1 MRMEVFSIIYSVY
14 LSYKKG
20 WCLCKV
26 MDKIDQLDYAETVD
40 KIIELN
46 NFANN
51 FWSNS
56 IGWAPIEAANLLSK
70 SRLDWQVSLSYS
82 LKRWDISPQH
92 GARDGDLI
100 LAWVNLGAL
109 VEGTLK
115 LFLSV
120 YFNDYSEDEDSI
132 KNNKGLVE
140 PDSIKFDRLRQ
151 FFNKKIWESIET
163 EEFDAWV
170 LKIQQRRNIIHA
182 FKNKDIG
189 DFSEFVSDTN
199 KYLAFLMYHLDRL
212 PYPDCPYGTKHR
224 L

>member
-1 MRMEVFSIIYSVY
+1 MYSNNQ
-14 LSYKKG
+14 LSY
-20 WCLCKV
+20 L
-26 MDKIDQLDYAETVD
+26 ETVS

-46 NFANN
+46 SSANN

-56 IGWAPIEAANLLSK
+56 IGWAPVEAANLLSK
-70 SRLDWQVSLSYS
+70 SRLDWQVSLSHS
-82 LKRWDISPQH
+82 LKRWDISPQK
-92 GARDGDLI
+92 GAEDGDLI

-120 YFNDYSEDEDSI
+120 YFNDYSKDEDSI

-140 PDSIKFDRLRQ
+140 PDFIKFDRLRQ
-151 FFNKKIWESIET
+151 FFNKKIWDSIET

-189 DFSEFVSDTN
+189 DFSEFVFDT
-199 KYLAFLMYHLDRL
+199 KRYLFFLMYHLDRL
-212 PYPDCPYGTKHR
+212 PYPDCQYRPDFY

>member
-1 MRMEVFSIIYSVY
+1 MEVFSSIYSVY
-14 LSYKKG
+14 LRNKKG

-26 MDKIDQLDYAETVD
+26 MDKIDQLDYAKTVD

-46 NFANN
+46 NFANK

-82 LKRWDISPQH
+82 LKRWDILPQH

-120 YFNDYSEDEDSI
+120 YFNDYIEDE
-132 KNNKGLVE
+132 
-140 PDSIKFDRLRQ
+140 LRQ

-199 KYLAFLMYHLDRL
+199 KYLAFLVYHLDRL

>member
-1 MRMEVFSIIYSVY
+1 MYSINQ
-14 LSYKKG
+14 LSY
-20 WCLCKV
+20 L
-26 MDKIDQLDYAETVD
+26 ETVS

-46 NFANN
+46 SFANN

-56 IGWAPIEAANLLSK
+56 IGWAPIEAASLLSK

-82 LKRWDISPQH
+82 LERWEISPQQ
-92 GARDGDLI
+92 GAADGDLI

-120 YFNDYSEDEDSI
+120 YLNDYSGDEDSI
-132 KNNKGLVE
+132 KSNKGLIE
-140 PDSIKFDRLRQ
+140 PDSVKFDRLRQ
-151 FFNKKIWESIET
+151 FFNKKIWDSIET

-189 DFSEFVSDTN
+189 DFSEFVSDTK
-199 KYLAFLMYHLDRL
+199 KYLTFLMYHLDRL
-212 PYPDCPYGTKHR
+212 PYPEFQYRPDFYF
-224 L
+224 

>member
-1 MRMEVFSIIYSVY
+1 MYSINQ
-14 LSYKKG
+14 LSY
-20 WCLCKV
+20 L
-26 MDKIDQLDYAETVD
+26 ETVN

-46 NFANN
+46 SSANN

-56 IGWAPIEAANLLSK
+56 IGWAPVEAANLLSK

-82 LKRWDISPQH
+82 LKRWDISPQK
-92 GARDGDLI
+92 GAEDGDLI

-151 FFNKKIWESIET
+151 FFNKKIWESTET
-163 EEFDAWV
+163 EIFNGWV

-182 FKNKDIG
+182 FKNKDIV
-189 DFSEFVSDTN
+189 DFSEFVSDTK
-199 KYLAFLMYHLDRL
+199 KYLAFLMNHLDRL
-212 PYPDCPYGTKHR
+212 PYPDNQHSPGFY

>member
-1 MRMEVFSIIYSVY
+1 MYSINQ
-14 LSYKKG
+14 LSY
-20 WCLCKV
+20 L
-26 MDKIDQLDYAETVD
+26 ETVN

-46 NFANN
+46 SFAYN

-56 IGWAPIEAANLLSK
+56 IGWAPVEAANLLSK

-82 LKRWDISPQH
+82 LKRWDISPQQ
-92 GARDGDLI
+92 GAEDGDLI

-120 YFNDYSEDEDSI
+120 YFNDYSTDENSV
-132 KNNKGLVE
+132 KSNKGLVE

-151 FFNKKIWESIET
+151 FFKKKIWDSIET

-170 LKIQQRRNIIHA
+170 LKIQHRRNIIHA
-182 FKNKDIG
+182 FKNKVIG
-189 DFSEFVSDTN
+189 DFSEFFSDTK
-199 KYLAFLMYHLDRL
+199 KYLSFLMYHLDRL
-212 PYPDCPYGTKHR
+212 PYPDCQYRPNFY